1 MEWVRAMTST
11 SSHKADV
18 QVQATI
24 LLTGKF
30 DQLRAQRLRQRRHFH
45 PLNAASTSAASPS
58 RPKAAM
64 DDETPPT
71 CSRSK
76 STQRCRLR
84 GTHDQ
89 HCCKIALQSTSRR
102 TQTHK
107 VNHVFAAPV
116 DVPGAV
122 NGWELSPSVWS
133 HRRGRG
139 RDMLQRWICSNDMF
153 SVPVEM
159 Y

>member
-1 MEWVRAMTST
+1 MEWVRAMTIT

-24 LLTGKF
+24 LLTGEV
-30 DQLRAQRLRQRRHFH
+30 DQLRAQLLQQRRHFH

-58 RPKAAM
+58 RSKAAM

-102 TQTHK
+102 TQTHE

-116 DVPGAV
+116 DVTGAASWRRSWNSV
-122 NGWELSPSVWS
+122 DNDFCCGLAKTFSHLRVSRKPSAIGVT
-133 HRRGRG
+133 
-139 RDMLQRWICSNDMF
+139 
-153 SVPVEM
+153 
-159 Y
+159 

>member
-64 DDETPPT
+64 DDETPQHAP
-71 CSRSK
+71 
-76 STQRCRLR
+76 
-84 GTHDQ
+84 DQ
-89 HCCKIALQSTSRR
+89 NQ
-102 TQTHK
+102 
-107 VNHVFAAPV
+107 
-116 DVPGAV
+116 
-122 NGWELSPSVWS
+122 PSVADCGERMINTVARS
-133 HRRGRG
+133 HFNLRLVGRK
-139 RDMLQRWICSNDMF
+139 RIKSIMCSPLR
-153 SVPVEM
+153 SM
-159 Y
+159 YPEQ